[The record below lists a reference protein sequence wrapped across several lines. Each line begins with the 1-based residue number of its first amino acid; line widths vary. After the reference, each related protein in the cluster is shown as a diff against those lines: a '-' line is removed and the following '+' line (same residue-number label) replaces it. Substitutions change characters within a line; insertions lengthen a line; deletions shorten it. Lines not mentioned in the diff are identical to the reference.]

1 MNHRVIAFMIG
12 RLLTAA
18 GLTMALP
25 IIVAI
30 YYREPPAAFAAF
42 LVPMALMAALGNALT
57 KLPGEKTAYFA
68 RDGLVNHLTRPMWLR
83 KLFLLHL
90 RHFYLKN

>member
-1 MNHRVIAFMIG
+1 MIG

-68 RDGLVNHLTRPMWLR
+68 RDGLEIGRAHV
-83 KLFLLHL
+83 
-90 RHFYLKN
+90 